1 MSETLPKREPELA
14 EVLADRELEKEEAPR
29 EEPPNWRL
37 SKFDMAREPEIAEP
51 EEREEF
57 IAVELLAPPDMLLDA
72 EFIAVEPAAGPA
84 VEPCGALEVAPPRAP
99 PNEFQLGDAE

>member
-14 EVLADRELEKEEAPR
+14 EVLANRELEKEEAPR

-72 EFIAVEPAAGPA
+72 EFIAVEPA
-84 VEPCGALEVAPPRAP
+84 VEPCEALEVAPPRAP